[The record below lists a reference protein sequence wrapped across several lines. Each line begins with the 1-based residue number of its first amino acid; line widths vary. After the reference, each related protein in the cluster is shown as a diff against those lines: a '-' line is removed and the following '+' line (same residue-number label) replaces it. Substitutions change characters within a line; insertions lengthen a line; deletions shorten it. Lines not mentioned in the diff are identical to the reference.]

1 MPENSDGFAEE
12 YPMDDRRRA
21 RLEVDIRQIV
31 GETLSRSVSDERLRN
46 VSITRV
52 KLSRDGSHAT
62 LFYEA
67 AGTETER
74 QDAFE
79 AMKSAR
85 GYLRSQLA
93 SRIKMRT
100 VPAISL
106 VKDESGEKGD
116 RILNIMR
123 ELSND

>member
-1 MPENSDGFAEE
+1 
-12 YPMDDRRRA
+12 MDDRRRS

-62 LFYEA
+62 LFYET
-67 AGTETER
+67 AGTEKEK

-79 AMKSAR
+79 AMGSAK
-85 GYLRSQLA
+85 GFLRSQLA

-100 VPAISL
+100 VPALSL
-106 VKDESGEKGD
+106 VQDESGEKGD
-116 RILNIMR
+116 KILNIMR

>member
-1 MPENSDGFAEE
+1 
-12 YPMDDRRRA
+12 MDERRRN
-21 RLEVDIRQIV
+21 RLEGDIRQIV
-31 GETLSRSVSDERLRN
+31 GEILSRNVSDERLCT

-62 LFYEA
+62 LFYEIT
-67 AGTETER
+67 GTETER
-74 QDAFE
+74 HDAYQ

-85 GYLRSQLA
+85 GYIRSQLA
-93 SRIKMRT
+93 SRIRMRS
-100 VPAISL
+100 VPVLSL

-123 ELSND
+123 GLSND